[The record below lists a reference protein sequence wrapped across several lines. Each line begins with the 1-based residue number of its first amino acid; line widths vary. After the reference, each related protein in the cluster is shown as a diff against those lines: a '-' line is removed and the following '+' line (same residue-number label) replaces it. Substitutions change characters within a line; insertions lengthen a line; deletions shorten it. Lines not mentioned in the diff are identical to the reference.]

1 MDWREDFDESLL
13 DKEALEFLVQH
24 HLEGAAAGI
33 TRQVIDQGLSSLSE
47 KQLYV
52 FKTEVVDEWLIR
64 KCKRCQSDVPGHDL
78 IGVWENDGY
87 CSYCA
92 DKMAKDD

>member
-1 MDWREDFDESLL
+1 MNWREGFDESLL
-13 DKEALEFLVQH
+13 DKEALEFLVKY
-24 HLEGAAAGI
+24 HLGDAAAGI
-33 TRQVIDQGLSSLSE
+33 TRQVIGKGLNSLSE
-47 KQLYV
+47 PQLYV

-64 KCKRCQSDVPGHDL
+64 KCKRCQNNVPGHDL